1 MLENYSKVI
10 NIEALTMVDMAKK
23 RIIPAVSK
31 YTKELA
37 STIKVKEELYLDTR
51 YEKEIARKLSIL
63 NSDAFEM
70 AEELENAVAKAN
82 TIVDLQENADAHQ
95 KDVLS
100 IMEKLRSAVDKM
112 EAVTAKEYWPF
123 PNYSELLF
131 GVK

>member
-1 MLENYSKVI
+1 M
-10 NIEALTMVDMAKK
+10 T
-23 RIIPAVSK
+23 
-31 YTKELA
+31 
-37 STIKVKEELYLDTR
+37 
-51 YEKEIARKLSIL
+51 
-63 NSDAFEM
+63 
-70 AEELENAVAKAN
+70 EELENAVAKAN

-112 EAVTAKEYWPF
+112 ETVTAKEYWPF

>member
-1 MLENYSKVI
+1 
-10 NIEALTMVDMAKK
+10 TMVDMAKK

-37 STIKVKEELYLDTR
+37 KTIKLKEELYLDTR
-51 YEKEIARKLSIL
+51 YEKEVARKLSIL
-63 NSDAFEM
+63 NSDAYEM
-70 AEELENAVAKAN
+70 TENLENEVAKAN

-95 KDVLS
+95 RDVLS
-100 IMEKLRSAVDKM
+100 LMEKLRNTVDKM
-112 EAVTAKEYWPF
+112 ETITAKEYWPF